1 MLRNQANRQGLLLAL
16 VSLLLLAS
24 AADAELLPIKTFT
37 IADGLPNYE
46 INKIVR
52 DSRGFLWLCTGDG
65 LSRFD
70 GYAFA
75 NFSTD
80 QGLPHR
86 VVYDLLETRNGE
98 YWIATGGGLVLFT
111 PQVSSQSHVT
121 YAHEA
126 SSRGL
131 SMFMTVL
138 PQPESRGGRVVTALL
153 EDQSGTIWCGTYDGL
168 YRLDRTSLTLQP
180 VEVGLPR
187 EGSEG
192 RIINDLLED
201 QYHSLWIA
209 TPSGLYRRWADG
221 GVAGYTKRDGL
232 PDVFLHDLL
241 VDHAGQFWAATR
253 YHGFFRFTADGTRK
267 PIEVVRSYAA
277 ADGLTTN
284 WVFQLFETADR
295 HFWIAT
301 NVGLVE
307 FFPESEQLGAP
318 HFHVYREVNGLSYH
332 DITTI
337 NEDTGGNVWLG
348 TNAAGAMKLE
358 RNGFITYDKKD
369 KLYGVNA
376 IFGSRMGAVCF
387 RASVLS
393 DENKAV
399 LDGAKANPLGR
410 TQFHAYT
417 QLGQFD
423 GRRFTWFKPKKVP
436 DLGWLMEGITEQGHN
451 GEWWVGTGGT
461 IYRFPASD
469 NFVSIKTSTPLA
481 ILSTIKLGAPQTYR
495 FFEDSRGDL
504 WISNMSGKPLLR
516 WDRAQQTFHDVLSEV
531 GLSSVSDLIRSF
543 GEDRSGNIWM
553 GFNGGLAR
561 YKNGSFTSFGVNE
574 GLPPGAIISI
584 FPDHAGRLWLA
595 SARSGLIRI
604 DDPEAAR
611 PTFINYTTAQGLS
624 SNSAE
629 VFADHLITEDL
640 QGHIYFGTSRG
651 VDQLDPPTGH
661 IKHFTTADGL
671 ASGTIKS
678 AFCDRNGVLW
688 FGTSQ
693 GLSKFAPA
701 PEESPGAP
709 PPILIDGVRIAGA
722 DRAVSAL
729 GETEITVPDLGADQ
743 NQMQISFVGLTFQS
757 GDILRYQYRL
767 EGAESDWST
776 PAEQR
781 SVNYARLAPGRYR
794 FLVRAMNS
802 EGVVSDKP
810 AFITFRILPPV
821 WRRWWFLSA
830 VAIML
835 LLILYQLY
843 RYRLASLLELER
855 VRTRIAI
862 DLHDDIGSSL
872 SRMAILS
879 EVAKRRSEGTARDP
893 GKILTEIA
901 DSARKAVDS
910 MSDIVW
916 AIDPRRDDLNN
927 VVFRVR
933 QFASDLLSA
942 QGIVWQ
948 FHAPPDA
955 EIVRLNPEQR
965 RQIFLIFKEGINN
978 SVRHANCSSVYLS
991 LEVVHHQI
999 IGEIRDDGCGFA
1011 VPALDQAPETG
1022 GAGHGLGNL
1031 RVRTKQLGGQLSI
1044 DSSIGHGTCIRLS
1057 IPCRKSM
1064 A

>member
-1 MLRNQANRQGLLLAL
+1 MLRNQANPQGLLLAL
-16 VSLLLLAS
+16 ISLLLLAS
-24 AADAELLPIKTFT
+24 AADAELLPIRTYT
-37 IADGLPNYE
+37 IADGLPTYE

-52 DSRGFLWLCTGDG
+52 DSRGFLWLCTADG

-70 GYAFA
+70 GYTFA
-75 NFSTD
+75 NFSSD

-86 VVYDLLETRNGE
+86 AVYDLLETRNGE

-111 PQVSSQSHVT
+111 PQAAPQSHVT

-126 SSRGL
+126 SSRGS

-138 PQPESRGGRVVTALL
+138 PQPEPRGGKIVTALL
-153 EDQSGTIWCGTYDGL
+153 EDQSHTIWCGTYDGL

-180 VEVGLPR
+180 IEAGLPR
-187 EGSEG
+187 EGFEG

-201 QYHSLWIA
+201 QYHSIWIA
-209 TPSGLYRRWADG
+209 TSSGLYRRWADG
-221 GVAGYTKRDGL
+221 GTARYTKRDGL
-232 PDVFLHDLL
+232 PDEFLHDLL
-241 VDHAGQFWAATR
+241 VDHEGQFWAATR

-284 WVFQLFETADR
+284 WVFQLFETSDR

-307 FFPESEQLGAP
+307 FFPRSEKLGAP
-318 HFHVYREVNGLSYH
+318 RFHVYGEVNGISFH
-332 DITTI
+332 DVTTI

-358 RNGFITYDKKD
+358 RDGFITYEKKD
-369 KLYGVNA
+369 GLYSVNA
-376 IFGSRMGAVCF
+376 IFGSRMGEVCF
-387 RASVLS
+387 RA
-393 DENKAV
+393 AV
-399 LDGAKANPLGR
+399 LVDEHNAVPDGARPDRLARRQTL
-410 TQFHAYT
+410 
-417 QLGQFD
+417 LGQFD
-423 GRRFTWFKPKKVP
+423 GRRFTWFKPNSLP
-436 DLGWLMEGITEQGHN
+436 DLGWLMEGITLQGHN
-451 GEWWVGTGGT
+451 GEWWVGTGRT

-469 NFVSIKTSTPLA
+469 NFVSVKSSTPLA
-481 ILSTIKLGAPQTYR
+481 IFPTHEPGAPQMYR
-495 FFEDSRGDL
+495 LFEDSRGDL
-504 WISNMSGKPLLR
+504 WISNMSSKPLLR
-516 WDRAQQTFHDVLSEV
+516 WDRARQTFHDILSEI
-531 GLSSVSDLIRSF
+531 GFSPVSDVIRSF
-543 GEDRSGNIWM
+543 GEDRAGNIWM

-561 YKNGSFTSFGVNE
+561 YTNGSFTSFGANE

-584 FPDHAGRLWLA
+584 FLDHAGRLWLA

-611 PTFINYTTAQGLS
+611 PTFIDYTTAQGLS
-624 SNSAE
+624 SNSTE
-629 VFADHLITEDL
+629 VFADQLIAEDL
-640 QGHIYFGTSRG
+640 QGHIYIGTSRG

-671 ASGTIKS
+671 APGTIKA
-678 AFCDRNGVLW
+678 AFCDRHGVLW

-701 PEESPGAP
+701 SQESPVAS

-729 GETEITVPDLGADQ
+729 GETEIAVPDLGADQ
-743 NQMQISFVGLTFQS
+743 NQIQISFVGLTFQP
-757 GDILRYQYRL
+757 GDILRYQYKL
-767 EGAESDWST
+767 EGAESDWGT

-781 SVNYARLAPGRYR
+781 SVNYARLPPGRYR

-830 VAIML
+830 VAIVL
-835 LLILYQLY
+835 LLILYRLY

-879 EVAKRRSEGTARDP
+879 EVAKRQMEGTTRGSDR
-893 GKILTEIA
+893 ILTDIA
-901 DSARKAVDS
+901 ESSRKAVDS

-916 AIDPRRDDLNN
+916 AIDPRRDDLSN

-933 QFASDLLSA
+933 QFASDLLVA
-942 QGIVWQ
+942 KDIAWQ
-948 FHAPPDA
+948 FQAPPEFERIKLD
-955 EIVRLNPEQR
+955 PEQR
-965 RQIFLIFKEGINN
+965 RHIFLIFKEAINN
-978 SVRHANCSSVYLS
+978 SVRHANCNSVYLS
-991 LEVVHHQI
+991 LEVVHSQI
-999 IGEIRDDGCGFA
+999 TGEIRDDGSGFT
-1011 VPALDQAPETG
+1011 VTSLNQIDRNGP
-1022 GAGHGLGNL
+1022 AGHGLENL
-1031 RVRTKQLGGQLSI
+1031 HARATDLGGHLHLDSSPGRGTRVRF
-1044 DSSIGHGTCIRLS
+1044 S
-1057 IPCRKSM
+1057 IPLKRSM